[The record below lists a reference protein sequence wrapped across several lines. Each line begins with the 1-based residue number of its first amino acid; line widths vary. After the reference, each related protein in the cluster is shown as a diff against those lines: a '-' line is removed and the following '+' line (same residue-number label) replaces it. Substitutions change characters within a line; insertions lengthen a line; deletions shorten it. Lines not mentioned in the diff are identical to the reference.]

1 MINWIRKFF
10 IKTPYVC
17 CMELHNILEC
27 YLSLK
32 IPSIGPIEGFRGFFH
47 ENHFMI
53 GHRMFDPEWDNKI
66 QLEEIYKKLL
76 MVYDFNPK
84 DENLIIVRGEQKIY
98 IPERKFYVPL
108 PPDGVFVYDKSK
120 LKVYCRCN

>member
-53 GHRMFDPEWDNKI
+53 GHRMFDPEWDDSIK
-66 QLEEIYKKLL
+66 LEEIYKKLIL
-76 MVYDFNPK
+76 IYIFFVNLLLLLFKINIFLQMEAILNPIS
-84 DENLIIVRGEQKIY
+84 IIVVVIY
-98 IPERKFYVPL
+98 
-108 PPDGVFVYDKSK
+108 
-120 LKVYCRCN
+120 

>member
-1 MINWIRKFF
+1 MANHLNIIIVERIGTLKTLT
-10 IKTPYVC
+10 IKDF
-17 CMELHNILEC
+17 
-27 YLSLK
+27 K
-32 IPSIGPIEGFRGFFH
+32 
-47 ENHFMI
+47 
-53 GHRMFDPEWDNKI
+53 
-66 QLEEIYKKLL
+66 LEEIYKKLL